1 MLQRRESAAGSRWVL
16 VGNLDSGSLRSLLTL
31 DIRDTLSDRLPPNT
45 PLLRSMSASVAQRPG
60 RTPAVRLK
68 TISTSAR
75 GPAPLT
81 YQSEATKQ
89 RGLPKPVTKPKPALH
104 KCCPNPNI
112 SSDDGSTI
120 CYNCGY
126 VHHESAI
133 VSEVTFGETAGGAA
147 MVEGGF
153 IGENQRHANSM
164 GGTMRGLGGM
174 ASREQAEMLG
184 RQEIEK
190 IGSSLHVRQSVQEQA
205 LSWYKLAMNHNFIQ
219 GRRMRNVAAVAIYMA
234 SRRQPAN
241 TLMLMDLAEKVQ
253 VNVWALGDTYK
264 SFLKKLSEVDPA
276 QLVGNKAVQEIEP
289 LMLKY
294 CRKLEFADASHKVAN
309 DACKILRRM
318 DRDWMVQGRQPAGL
332 CGACIILAARMN
344 NFRRTVREV
353 VYVVKVAD
361 STINSRLY
369 EYKQTPSSA
378 LTINQFREFGER
390 LKVTTQP
397 PSIWRRE
404 QREERKEKRK
414 TADSERDSAAA
425 LEESDGSEA
434 EAGPSTAPTRSSK
447 RRKQNNGAS
456 QDVISQGES
465 SGAPADGVDIANL
478 DDNDENDLEHLH
490 DAIEA
495 ADGEVP
501 EDEAFVMPK
510 KRGRPKKRELVVIA
524 PEDLEIEEEIES
536 EVTHEIKNWEA
547 IFKEFIKNEQH
558 PLLKSTNWTAQ
569 QMARAHLD
577 QRDVPVSTSPDID
590 EDEFDDDPDVAN
602 CILGPEE
609 VRRKELIW
617 ITENEEW
624 LRAQQ
629 KKLLEAE
636 LEAAEDKPK
645 KPKQKRKHHQMG
657 DGSVLEGQPAASAA
671 DAAHKMLK
679 KRSKQFSNHINYDR
693 LKELFPGGNAAS
705 TPSGTGSAQGASPA
719 NSQAV
724 QTPPV
729 IQIQD
734 EDAEGEDEEE
744 EQYAEEEEYEE
755 DGHHYME
762 EEEGGFGND
771 YDDDY

>member
-1 MLQRRESAAGSRWVL
+1 MEHEK
-16 VGNLDSGSLRSLLTL
+16 LD
-31 DIRDTLSDRLPPNT
+31 
-45 PLLRSMSASVAQRPG
+45 
-60 RTPAVRLK
+60 
-68 TISTSAR
+68 
-75 GPAPLT
+75 
-81 YQSEATKQ
+81 
-89 RGLPKPVTKPKPALH
+89 
-104 KCCPNPNI
+104 
-112 SSDDGSTI
+112 
-120 CYNCGY
+120 
-126 VHHESAI
+126 I

-174 ASREQAEMLG
+174 ASREQSEMLG

-190 IGSSLHVRQSVQEQA
+190 IGSSLLVQQAVRDQA
-205 LSWYKLAMNHNFIQ
+205 LSWYKLAMNHGFVQ

-234 SRRQPAN
+234 ARRQKGN

-264 SFLKKLSEVDPA
+264 AFLKMLSERDPA
-276 QLVGNKAVQEIEP
+276 QLAGNTAVQEIEP

-294 CRKLEFADASHKVAN
+294 CRKLEFAEASHKVAN

-318 DRDWMVQGRQPAGL
+318 NRDWMVQGRQPAGL

-369 EYKQTPSSA
+369 EYRQTPSSV

-397 PSIWRRE
+397 PAIWRRE
-404 QREERKEKRK
+404 QKEERREKRRQ
-414 TADSERDSAAA
+414 ADSAA
-425 LEESDGSEA
+425 LEESDEGEA
-434 EAGPSTAPTRSSK
+434 EAGATTAPVRTSK
-447 RRKQNNGAS
+447 RRKANSGTPQEVVPSDELSDTLAIDGL
-456 QDVISQGES
+456 DV
-465 SGAPADGVDIANL
+465 AALDG
-478 DDNDENDLEHLH
+478 NDEELIGALGDAVEHSVDH
-490 DAIEA
+490 GAE
-495 ADGEVP
+495 DG
-501 EDEAFVMPK
+501 AFVMPK
-510 KRGRPKKRELVVIA
+510 KRGRPKKRSPVVIA
-524 PEDLEIEEEIES
+524 PEDLEIEQEIES
-536 EVTHEIKNWEA
+536 ELTDTIKDWEA
-547 IFKEFIKNEQH
+547 TFKEFTQNEQH
-558 PLLKSTNWTAQ
+558 PLLKATGWTAQ

-577 QRDVPVSTSPDID
+577 QRDIPVNDSPDID

-645 KPKQKRKHHQMG
+645 KPKQKRKHNRMG

-671 DAAHKMLK
+671 EAAHKMLK

-693 LKELFPGGNAAS
+693 LKELFPGGTTAS
-705 TPSGTGSAQGASPA
+705 SPSGTGSGQGASPA
-719 NSQAV
+719 ASQAV
-724 QTPPV
+724 QTPPIMPV
-729 IQIQD
+729 PD
-734 EDAEGEDEEE
+734 NDAEGDEEE
-744 EQYAEEEEYEE
+744 EEEEQVDY
-755 DGHHYME
+755 E
-762 EEEGGFGND
+762 EEEGNYLSDEEEGFGG

>member
-1 MLQRRESAAGSRWVL
+1 MSAAVAPK
-16 VGNLDSGSLRSLLTL
+16 SGR
-31 DIRDTLSDRLPPNT
+31 
-45 PLLRSMSASVAQRPG
+45 M
-60 RTPAVRLK
+60 PAPRLK
-68 TISTSAR
+68 SITSSAR
-75 GPAPLT
+75 GPAPVT
-81 YQSEATKQ
+81 YQSQATKQ
-89 RGLPKPVTKPKPALH
+89 KGLPKPAPKPKPAPFT
-104 KCCPNPNI
+104 CCENPTI
-112 SSDDGSTI
+112 SSDDSSTI
-120 CYNCGY
+120 CYNCGTI
-126 VHHESAI
+126 HESHTI

-205 LSWYKLAMNHNFIQ
+205 LGWYKLAMNHNFIQ

-264 SFLKKLSEVDPA
+264 SFLKKLSEEDPA
-276 QLVGNKAVQEIEP
+276 RLVGNKAVQEIEP

-397 PSIWRRE
+397 PAIWRRE
-404 QREERKEKRK
+404 QKEERKEKRK
-414 TADSERDSAAA
+414 LAVSERDSAAA
-425 LEESDGSEA
+425 LEESDGSQA
-434 EAGPSTAPTRSSK
+434 EAGPSTAPARTSK
-447 RRKQNNGAS
+447 RRKQNNGAP
-456 QDVISQGES
+456 QDVPASGES
-465 SGAPADGVDIANL
+465 YGAAVGGAGLENL
-478 DDNDENDLEHLH
+478 DGNDEGIIQQID
-490 DAIEA
+490 DAMEA
-495 ADGEVP
+495 VNGEDP
-501 EDEAFVMPK
+501 DDEAFVIPK

-524 PEDLEIEEEIES
+524 PEDLEIEQDIES

-547 IFKEFIKNEQH
+547 IFKEFTQNEQH
-558 PLLKSTNWTAQ
+558 PLLKATDWTAQ

-577 QRDVPVSTSPDID
+577 QRDVPVNTSPDID
-590 EDEFDDDPDVAN
+590 EDEFNDDPDVAN

-657 DGSVLEGQPAASAA
+657 DGSVLEGQPASSAA
-671 DAAHKMLK
+671 EAAHKMLQ

-693 LKELFPGGNAAS
+693 LKELFPGGNIAS
-705 TPSGTGSAQGASPA
+705 SPSGTGSGQGASPA
-719 NSQAV
+719 ASHAV

-729 IQIQD
+729 IQIPAD
-734 EDAEGEDEEE
+734 EDAEGEDDDEEH
-744 EQYAEEEEYEE
+744 YAEEEEEYDE
-755 DGHHYME
+755 DGHHYMA

>member
-1 MLQRRESAAGSRWVL
+1 MSAAVAPK
-16 VGNLDSGSLRSLLTL
+16 SGR
-31 DIRDTLSDRLPPNT
+31 
-45 PLLRSMSASVAQRPG
+45 M
-60 RTPAVRLK
+60 PAPRLK
-68 TISTSAR
+68 SITSSAR
-75 GPAPLT
+75 GPAPVT
-81 YQSEATKQ
+81 YQSQATKQ
-89 RGLPKPVTKPKPALH
+89 KGLPKPAPKPKPAPFT
-104 KCCPNPNI
+104 CCENPTI
-112 SSDDGSTI
+112 SSDDSSTI
-120 CYNCGY
+120 CYNCGTI
-126 VHHESAI
+126 HESHTI

-205 LSWYKLAMNHNFIQ
+205 LGWYKLAMNHNFIQ

-264 SFLKKLSEVDPA
+264 SFLKKLSEEDPA
-276 QLVGNKAVQEIEP
+276 RLVGNKAVQEIEP

-397 PSIWRRE
+397 PAIWRRE
-404 QREERKEKRK
+404 QKEERKEKRK
-414 TADSERDSAAA
+414 LAVSERDSAAA
-425 LEESDGSEA
+425 LEESDGSQA
-434 EAGPSTAPTRSSK
+434 EAGPSTAPARTSK
-447 RRKQNNGAS
+447 RRKQNNGAP
-456 QDVISQGES
+456 QDVPASGES
-465 SGAPADGVDIANL
+465 YGAAVGGAGLENL
-478 DDNDENDLEHLH
+478 DGNDEGIIQQID
-490 DAIEA
+490 DAMEA
-495 ADGEVP
+495 VNGEDP
-501 EDEAFVMPK
+501 DDEAFVIPK

-524 PEDLEIEEEIES
+524 PEDLEIEQDIES

-547 IFKEFIKNEQH
+547 IFKEFTQNEQH
-558 PLLKSTNWTAQ
+558 PLLKATDWTAQ

-577 QRDVPVSTSPDID
+577 QRDVPVNTSPDID
-590 EDEFDDDPDVAN
+590 EDEFNDDPDVAN

-657 DGSVLEGQPAASAA
+657 DGSVLEGQPASSAA
-671 DAAHKMLK
+671 EAAHKMLQ

-693 LKELFPGGNAAS
+693 LKELFPGGNIAS
-705 TPSGTGSAQGASPA
+705 SPSGTDSGQGASPA
-719 NSQAV
+719 ASHAV

-729 IQIQD
+729 IQIPAD
-734 EDAEGEDEEE
+734 EDAEGEDDDEEH
-744 EQYAEEEEYEE
+744 YAEEEEEYDE
-755 DGHHYME
+755 DGHHYMA